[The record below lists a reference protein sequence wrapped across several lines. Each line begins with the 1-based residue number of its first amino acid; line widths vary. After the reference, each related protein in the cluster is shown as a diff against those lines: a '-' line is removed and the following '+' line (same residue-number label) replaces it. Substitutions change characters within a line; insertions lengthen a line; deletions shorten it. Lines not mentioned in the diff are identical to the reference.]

1 MFYVLDDFA
10 FALKPYLKPM
20 RNALWVFSW
29 GHKEKTTSKFPL
41 KTMIMLQQLKEL
53 HDIQRHGRLDKL
65 TAVLTNIQEE
75 S

>member
-1 MFYVLDDFA
+1 MFHVFDDVS

-20 RNALWVFSW
+20 RNALWVFSL
-29 GHKEKTTSKFPL
+29 GHKEKTTSKFPR
-41 KTMIMLQQLKEL
+41 KTMIMLQQPKEL